1 MKKHMTLILRGHH
14 LLCLKG
20 YQGYGYDEDFVK
32 NMSVI
37 NNLRKNEDTN
47 IIIVNKPDD
56 ICKICPNLKNNICE
70 NQSQNKRIIKK
81 DNEVLSK
88 LESKRI
94 YNSKELFEE
103 IDFLFNTKKSV
114 DKICLK
120 CNWHNKCLFY
130 QKLE

>member
-1 MKKHMTLILRGHH
+1 MPLILRGHH

-37 NNLRKNEDTN
+37 NNLRKNENTN
-47 IIIVNKPDD
+47 IVVVDKPDD
-56 ICKICPNLKNNICE
+56 ICKFCPNLKNNICE

-88 LESKRI
+88 LDPKKI

-103 IDFLFNTKKSV
+103 IDFLFNTKKVV
-114 DKICLK
+114 DKICLE
-120 CNWHNKCLFY
+120 CNWHSKCLFY
-130 QKLE
+130 QNLE